1 MNTVIKAADMRDISM
16 IHKLSLQIF
25 PLTYQNILSV
35 DQLNYMMDWMY
46 SEKNLLKQMED
57 GHRYFIAYVD
67 DLPAGYVSIRQESKD
82 IFHLEKL
89 YVLREYQKKGLGK
102 ELFFHAIKMIKENH
116 PEKCDM
122 HLNVNRKNVA
132 LEFYK
137 RMGMTELESGD
148 YPIGNGYFMNDYI
161 MSITI

>member
-89 YVLREYQKKGLGK
+89 YVLR
-102 ELFFHAIKMIKENH
+102 
-116 PEKCDM
+116 D
-122 HLNVNRKNVA
+122 RKSVV
-132 LEFYK
+132 
-137 RMGMTELESGD
+137 
-148 YPIGNGYFMNDYI
+148 
-161 MSITI
+161 